1 MKVEDISHIMTDN
14 RGYQAAKEAPDTGG
28 AGLAFARQL
37 NTLSEAQYQRY
48 IQDLQERIRKQGER
62 LKEKADLSAIMKY
75 RALIGELLGEAANNA
90 FACFKTDSFD
100 TKGRHKVHFV
110 IRNVN
115 QKLEELTKE
124 ILSAEQDNIR
134 ILQMVDDIR
143 GMLVD
148 LFM

>member
-1 MKVEDISHIMTDN
+1 MKVEDVNHIISDN
-14 RGYQAAKEAPDTGG
+14 RGYQPVKEVPDTGG

-48 IQDLQERIRKQGER
+48 IQDLQDRIHKQGEK
-62 LKEKADLSAIMKY
+62 LKEKADLDAIMKY
-75 RALIGELLGEAANNA
+75 RSLIGELLGEAANNA
-90 FACFKTDSFD
+90 FSGFKTDSFD
-100 TKGRHKVHFV
+100 PKGRHKVYFV
-110 IRNVN
+110 IRSVN
-115 QKLEELTKE
+115 QKLEELTRE
-124 ILSAEQDNIR
+124 ILSVEQDNIR